1 MIRISTVTKITR
13 IKYTDENGKTHQV
26 ATKDDGMAY
35 GGDSGNV
42 IKKKLNEQL
51 DIKGGVTNEDDL
63 TENNIGV
70 ISKNNISQCSFGKRP

>member
-1 MIRISTVTKITR
+1 M
-13 IKYTDENGKTHQV
+13 EV

-35 GGDSGNV
+35 GGDSGTT

-51 DIKGGVTNEDDL
+51 DIKGGVTNESEL

-70 ISKNNISQCSFGKRP
+70 ISKNNILNVRLAKILKVWIP

>member
-1 MIRISTVTKITR
+1 MEMKLRALNTK
-13 IKYTDENGKTHQV
+13 DENGTTHEV

-35 GGDSGNV
+35 GGDSGTT

-51 DIKGGVTNEDDL
+51 DIKGGVTNESEL

-70 ISKNNISQCSFGKRP
+70 ISKIISLMFVWQKI